1 MATVQSLI
9 KIGLADHG
17 RRMTMDEFLD
27 AEEDP
32 NYLYELARGVLEVSE
47 VPNDPHGEVVYK
59 LDAEFV
65 VYDRAH
71 PGLIRWIGHGSD
83 VRLRIPEMI
92 SDRHPDLAIVFR
104 GTPRNARGRRAPR
117 LVVEVVSPGKDAR
130 DRDYVAK
137 REEYLALGL
146 EEYWIVDPR
155 LQHVTILSRI
165 EANDGP
171 TGAEQLFQGG
181 QTLASPLL
189 PGLATTVDSLWS
201 ESDGEDE
208 E

>member
-1 MATVQSLI
+1 MATVQTLI

-27 AEEDP
+27 AEEEP
-32 NYLYELARGVLEVSE
+32 GYLYELARGVLEVSE
-47 VPNDPHGEVVYK
+47 VPNDPHGEVIHK
-59 LDAEFV
+59 LHTAFV
-65 VYDRAH
+65 VYDLAH

-83 VRLRIPEMI
+83 IRLRIPEMI

-104 GTPRNARGRRAPR
+104 GTPRNARGRRPPR

-137 REEYLALGL
+137 REEHLALGL

-155 LQHVTILSRI
+155 LQQVTILSRT
-165 EANDGP
+165 EGNDGP
-171 TGAEQLFQGG
+171 TWAEQAFRGG
-181 QTLASPLL
+181 EAIASPIL
-189 PGLATTVDSLWS
+189 PGLATTVEALWP
-201 ESDGEDE
+201 EGEGE
-208 E
+208 EE